1 MMTASTDPKGLRIL
15 VYGIEKKGLPVPK
28 REIAADKYAIEFA
41 DYNNAARF
49 QDFDGI
55 IIFQGTF
62 ESFTLAND
70 GYSRGFLKHKWDR
83 DELDKRTKEALALL
97 DKGGFA
103 CLMLTDPFVDFDDG
117 RDYRDTD
124 LSKRLLSLFE
134 VDREE
139 FGTRIATVKSK
150 TNELGRFFELY
161 GAAWSFLSPRY
172 GNTWSKAIASVGRQ
186 TVSMVINGNLFVLP
200 TLIPKPT
207 LEAVEEYFTILADG
221 VVTLWERLREDLP
234 EWAGEYRF
242 PGEATI
248 IETKVKL
255 SNELL
260 ALDARL
266 RLLERLK
273 RVLVLQGEPL
283 VEAVIE
289 VFDKTLPLKPR
300 REEDFRE
307 DLTLVDSTGNIVALV
322 EVKGVSKGV
331 TREHVNQA
339 DSHRERNGMPPEFP
353 SLLIINTNMKNSISL
368 ADKDQTV
375 APEQIQHACRNNVL
389 ILRTLDLLNLASLH
403 MSGKLTP
410 DEVVELLTTSRGWLK
425 VGGTVE
431 VLTS

>member
-1 MMTASTDPKGLRIL
+1 
-15 VYGIEKKGLPVPK
+15 
-28 REIAADKYAIEFA
+28 
-41 DYNNAARF
+41 
-49 QDFDGI
+49 
-55 IIFQGTF
+55 
-62 ESFTLAND
+62 
-70 GYSRGFLKHKWDR
+70 
-83 DELDKRTKEALALL
+83 
-97 DKGGFA
+97 
-103 CLMLTDPFVDFDDG
+103 
-117 RDYRDTD
+117 
-124 LSKRLLSLFE
+124 
-134 VDREE
+134 
-139 FGTRIATVKSK
+139 
-150 TNELGRFFELY
+150 
-161 GAAWSFLSPRY
+161 
-172 GNTWSKAIASVGRQ
+172 
-186 TVSMVINGNLFVLP
+186 MVINGNLFVLP

-339 DSHRERNGMPPEFP
+339 DSHRERSGMPSEFP